1 MTSTELS
8 DRSRG
13 VALALAVLLGV
24 LGAHRFYVGKL
35 GTGIL
40 MFLTGGGAGIW
51 WIVDVV
57 NVATGGFYDRD
68 GRRVFEWGVQGVEH
82 PRLTAAELVEE
93 LDAINEDLDNVTDRL
108 ETAER
113 RLSARDHLRESS

>member
-1 MTSTELS
+1 MTSTEPS

-13 VALALAVLLGV
+13 VALGLAVPLGV
-24 LGAHRFYVGKL
+24 LGAHRFYVGKV

-57 NVATGGFYDRD
+57 NIATGGFRDRD
-68 GRRVFEWGVQGVEH
+68 ERRILEWGIQASGG
-82 PRLTAAELVEE
+82 PQLTAGELEEE
-93 LDAINEDLDNVTDRL
+93 LEAINDELDDVTDRL

-113 RLSARDHLRESS
+113 RMAARERPPGSG

>member
-1 MTSTELS
+1 MASTELS

-24 LGAHRFYVGKL
+24 LGAHRFYVGKV

-57 NVATGGFYDRD
+57 NVATGGFYDRN
-68 GRRVFEWGVQGVEH
+68 GRRVLEWGIDT
-82 PRLTAAELVEE
+82 PRLTTPELVEE
-93 LDAINEDLDNVTDRL
+93 LDAIHEDLDDLTDRL
-108 ETAER
+108 ETEER
-113 RLSARDHLRESS
+113 RRAAGERPRESS